1 MKNLVS
7 KDVNQS
13 NSSSTTSSVNLVYL
27 KYWELGTGYLKLSV
41 INELVQSFRTT
52 PRLLHPLLNTLF
64 LLNKHQ
70 ENSVASL
77 EAHDAQSLSELGRDL
92 TLTLLKVIESNEIP
106 TPPSSDSVS
115 PITSQE
121 QIVKASIMNLI
132 MLQRIYPDV
141 LKELKELVIDYN
153 ERLK

>member
-7 KDVNQS
+7 KDANQS
-13 NSSSTTSSVNLVYL
+13 NATSVNLVYL

-64 LLNKHQ
+64 LLNKHSQ
-70 ENSVASL
+70 ETSQQSDTAQ
-77 EAHDAQSLSELGRDL
+77 QSLSELGRDL
-92 TLTLLKVIESNEIP
+92 TLTLLKVIESTDIP
-106 TPPSSDSVS
+106 TPSSDLVT

-153 ERLK
+153 ERLKQ